1 MNIDFSAIPYN
12 QIVWWIL
19 IGLGVILAVVIIRFF
34 WRHILK
40 YLFQGCLVILAI
52 IALLALLHYFKVF

>member
-19 IGLGVILAVVIIRFF
+19 IGLGVVLAVVVIRFF

-52 IALLALLHYFKVF
+52 IALLALLHYFQVF